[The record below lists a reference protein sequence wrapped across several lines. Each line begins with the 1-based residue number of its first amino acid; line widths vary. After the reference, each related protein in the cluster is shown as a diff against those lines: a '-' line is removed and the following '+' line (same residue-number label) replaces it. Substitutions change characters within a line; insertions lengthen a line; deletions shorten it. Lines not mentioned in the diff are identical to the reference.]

1 MNKEEFNY
9 LDDEEKDKLIACFK
23 SRKEIMEGEVVFR
36 G

>member
-9 LDDEEKDKLIACFK
+9 LDDEEKDKLIGCFK
-23 SRKEIMEGEVVFR
+23 LRRDVMQGEVVFR